1 VASTKNN
8 QEELRMFGKFLAVVW
23 VGLLALLLLS
33 ACGGWYVSPERKE
46 ASEVRQTIFRFKNA
60 DPGIEAFLNDSYGYA
75 VFPTV
80 GKGGFFLGGGY
91 GTGVV
96 YEQGKLVGHARL
108 IKLTVGAQIGGQA
121 FSEILFFQDKAAL
134 DAFKAGNLVFESQ
147 VTAVIATQRATKGYT
162 FNNGVAGFSLP
173 RVGAMAEATIG
184 GQQFQFEPSQ
194 GR

>member
-1 VASTKNN
+1 
-8 QEELRMFGKFLAVVW
+8 MFRRFLPMTGAC
-23 VGLLALLLLS
+23 LLALLLLC
-33 ACGGWYVSPERKE
+33 ACGGWYVSPERQE
-46 ASEVRQTIFRFKNA
+46 ASEVRQTIFRFKEA
-60 DPGIEAFLNDSYGYA
+60 DPDIAPFFNEAYGYA

-96 YEQGKLVGHARL
+96 YEQGKLVGHATL
-108 IKLTVGAQIGGQA
+108 IKLTVGAQIGAQA
-121 FSEILFFQDKAAL
+121 FSEILFFQDKAAM
-134 DAFKAGNLVFESQ
+134 DAFKAGNLIFESQ

-173 RVGAMAEATIG
+173 RVGAMAEATVG
-184 GQQFQFEPSQ
+184 GQQFRFDPIQ